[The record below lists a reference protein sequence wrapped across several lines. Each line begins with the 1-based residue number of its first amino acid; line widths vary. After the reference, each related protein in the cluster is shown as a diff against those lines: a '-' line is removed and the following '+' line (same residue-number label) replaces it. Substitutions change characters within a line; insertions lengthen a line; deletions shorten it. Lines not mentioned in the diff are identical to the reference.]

1 MYVYTAS
8 KFWTLHFS
16 SVTQLPPAVLKE
28 GELDHS
34 QTAPLPC
41 FRSAKSLFSYI
52 HLLSLAEP
60 YFLLPRVVRTI
71 WHCGTSRCGTHSLPA
86 QQNRY
91 LGHFI
96 SQLLSSFKRKRL
108 ACRPRGSASSRP
120 PGEEIKKSLNASLL
134 TPVPAKSIRR
144 NHQSSQVLPEFF
156 SIVITVV
163 FFLISEN
170 TGNEIRPRHVL

>member
-1 MYVYTAS
+1 MCTPLPSSEHFIFLLLPSCPQQFWRKGNWITA
-8 KFWTLHFS
+8 K
-16 SVTQLPPAVLKE
+16 LP
-28 GELDHS
+28 
-34 QTAPLPC
+34 PLPC

-144 NHQSSQVLPEFF
+144 NHQSSRVLPEFF